1 MKILSKPSLALTAAA
16 MLGLA
21 ACSNERDAN
30 QTAAVDTAAATD
42 MAAAPTES
50 ATPDSHAAQ
59 FLTDA
64 MKGDNS
70 EVKLGKLAASQG
82 SSAGVKDFGNMLVE
96 DHGKAKV
103 KVAALARDMG
113 VPTTEETKPE
123 ADAEYAKLQGLSGDA
138 FDKEFVSYMVEDH
151 KKDIAKFKDEAN
163 SDDPAPLTRLAA
175 DTVPT
180 LEKHLEKAQ
189 SLQ

>member
-16 MLGLA
+16 ALGLA
-21 ACSNERDAN
+21 ACSNEPD
-30 QTAAVDTAAATD
+30 QTTAVDTTAATD
-42 MAAAPTES
+42 MAVLPTET
-50 ATPDSHAAQ
+50 ATPDSHAAH
-59 FLTDA
+59 A

-70 EVKLGKLAASQG
+70 EVKLGKLAAKQG
-82 SSAGVKDFGNMLVE
+82 GSAGVREFGDMLVA

-103 KVAALARDMG
+103 KVAALARGMN
-113 VPTTEETKPE
+113 VPTTEETKAE

-138 FDKEFVSYMVEDH
+138 FDKEFVAYMVEDH

-163 SDDPAPLTRLAA
+163 SDDPAPVTRLAA
-175 DTVPT
+175 DTVPE
-180 LEKHLEKAQ
+180 LEKHLSKAQ

>member
-1 MKILSKPSLALTAAA
+1 MKILSKPSFVLTAAA
-16 MLGLA
+16 ALGLA
-21 ACSNERDAN
+21 ACSNEPD
-30 QTAAVDTAAATD
+30 QTTAVDTTAATD
-42 MAAAPTES
+42 MAVVPTET

-70 EVKLGKLAASQG
+70 EVKLGKLAAKQGNSQ
-82 SSAGVKDFGNMLVE
+82 GVKDFGNMLVE

-103 KVAALARDMG
+103 KVAALARDMN
-113 VPTTEETKPE
+113 VPTIEETKPE

-138 FDKEFVSYMVEDH
+138 FDKEFVAYMVEDH

-163 SDDPAPLTRLAA
+163 SDDPAPVTRLAA
-175 DTVPT
+175 DTVPE
-180 LEKHLEKAQ
+180 LEKHLSKAQ